1 MHKFAKRI
9 LFLSFVLVV
18 VFALCACD
26 FSAIIAK
33 ANYNEEELLE
43 QGQLDPSLGN
53 ETEAPT
59 DELSGKDEANPT
71 EPDSDGIVTDDT
83 TESTE
88 ESSEPQETTE
98 SPEPQDKEDV
108 MEQEEE
114 QEVVP
119 TEPEKKPNVEP
130 EDKEPQKESR
140 PKKDKTEEV
149 KPQKPVVE
157 ETKPTEP
164 KQEETQPEEPKPEE
178 TKPEETTPP
187 VEEQKPTE
195 PAPTEPAPTEPEKPK
210 EPVVNYTEV
219 DEYVYVT
226 ASSLNIRTG
235 PGTSYSQVSSAGK
248 NAKLH
253 RIGIGDNGWSK
264 ISYDGKTLY
273 VSSSYLSKDPVPEPK
288 PESSGGKYSSVQDE
302 INRRGITCRLTI
314 PSVGVNVGC
323 FWGTN
328 NLQTLVDASDSAALF
343 SYGGMTIVADHRHQ
357 GFSAMKSSSIGTK
370 AYMDYG
376 DHTEEYVCIANF
388 KGHNTGHA
396 LTDNN
401 DTNISELYP
410 GYLGMYTCNEN
421 WQNVTITIWQKA

>member
-26 FSAIIAK
+26 FSAIMAK
-33 ANYNEEELLE
+33 ANYNEEDLLE
-43 QGQLDPSLGN
+43 QGQLNPSLGN
-53 ETEAPT
+53 EIEAPT
-59 DELSGKDEANPT
+59 DELAGEDEGQPT
-71 EPDSDGIVTDDT
+71 EPDSDGMVTDDT

-88 ESSEPQETTE
+88 ESTEPQEPTE
-98 SPEPQDKEDV
+98 PTEPQDKEDV

-130 EDKEPQKESR
+130 EDKEPQKESP
-140 PKKDKTEEV
+140 PKKDKQEEV

-164 KQEETQPEEPKPEE
+164 KQEAPKPEE

-187 VEEQKPTE
+187 VEEPKPTE

-210 EPVVNYTEV
+210 EPTVKYTDV

-235 PGTSYSQVSSAGK
+235 PGTSYSRITSVGT

-264 ISYDGKTLY
+264 IDYDGQIVY
-273 VSSSYLSKDPVPEPK
+273 ASSGYLSKEPVPEPK
-288 PESSGGKYSSVQDE
+288 PQQSGSKYSSVQDE
-302 INRRGITCRLTI
+302 IDRRGITCRLTI
-314 PSVGVNVGC
+314 PSVGVSVAC
-323 FWGTN
+323 FRASS
-328 NLQTLVDASDSAALF
+328 NLQYYVDLSDGAALF
-343 SYGGMTIVADHRHQ
+343 SYGYQDVIADHRHQ
-357 GFSAMKSSSIGTK
+357 GFSAMKGSAIGSY
-370 AYMDYG
+370 AYLDYG
-376 DHTEEYVCIANF
+376 SYKQTYVCVANF
-388 KGHNTGHA
+388 KGHNTGSS
-396 LTDNN
+396 LTDLEGN
-401 DTNISELYP
+401 DIAYMNDGGIA
-410 GYLGMYTCNEN
+410 MYTCNEN
-421 WQNVTITIWQKA
+421 WQNVTITLWQPA

>member
-1 MHKFAKRI
+1 MHKFARRI

-26 FSAIIAK
+26 FSAIMAK
-33 ANYNEEELLE
+33 ANYNEEDLLE
-43 QGQLDPSLGN
+43 QGQLNPSLGN

-59 DELSGKDEANPT
+59 NELSGKDEAHPT
-71 EPDSDGIVTDDT
+71 EPDSDGMVTDNT

-98 SPEPQDKEDV
+98 PTEPQDKEDV

-130 EDKEPQKESR
+130 EDEETQKESP

-164 KQEETQPEEPKPEE
+164 KKEETQPEEH
-178 TKPEETTPP
+178 KPEETTPP

-195 PAPTEPAPTEPEKPK
+195 PAPTEPAPTEPAKPQ

-219 DEYVYVT
+219 DEYVYVS

-235 PGTSYSQVSSAGK
+235 PGTSYSKVAAAGQ

-273 VSSSYLSKDPVPEPK
+273 VYSSYLSKDPVPESK

-302 INRRGITCRLTI
+302 INKRGITCRLTI
-314 PSVGVNVGC
+314 PSVGVNVAC
-323 FWGTN
+323 FRASS
-328 NLQTLVDASDSAALF
+328 NLQAYVDASDSAALF
-343 SYGGMTIVADHRHQ
+343 SYGYQDVIADHRHQ
-357 GFSAMKSSSIGTK
+357 GFSAMKGSAIGSY
-370 AYMDYG
+370 AYLDYG
-376 DHTEEYVCIANF
+376 SYKQTYVCVANF
-388 KGHNTGHA
+388 KGHNTGSS
-396 LTDNN
+396 LTDLEGN
-401 DTNISELYP
+401 DIAYMNEGGLA
-410 GYLGMYTCNEN
+410 MYTCNEN
-421 WQNVTITIWQKA
+421 WQNVTITLWKLA

>member
-1 MHKFAKRI
+1 MHKFSKRI

-18 VFALCACD
+18 VFSLCACD

-43 QGQLDPSLGN
+43 QGQLNPSLGN

-59 DELSGKDEANPT
+59 DELSGKDDAQPT
-71 EPDSDGIVTDDT
+71 EPDSDEIVTDDT
-83 TESTE
+83 TESTK

-98 SPEPQDKEDV
+98 PTEPQDKENV
-108 MEQEEE
+108 MEQEEK

-130 EDKEPQKESR
+130 EDKETQKESP

-157 ETKPTEP
+157 ETKPAEP
-164 KQEETQPEEPKPEE
+164 KQEETQPEEP
-178 TKPEETTPP
+178 KPEETTPP

-235 PGTSYSQVSSAGK
+235 PGTSYSKVASAGR

-273 VSSSYLSKDPVPEPK
+273 VSSNYLSKDPVPEPK

-302 INRRGITCRLTI
+302 INKRGITCRLTI
-314 PSVGVNVGC
+314 PSVGVNVAC
-323 FWGTN
+323 FWAN
-328 NLQTLVDASDSAALF
+328 SNLQSYVDASDSAAF
-343 SYGGMTIVADHRHQ
+343 FNYGYQDVIADHRHQ
-357 GFSAMKSSSIGTK
+357 GFSAMKGSAIGSY
-370 AYMDYG
+370 AYLDYG
-376 DHTEEYVCIANF
+376 SYKKTYVCVANF
-388 KGHNTGHA
+388 KGHNTGSS
-396 LTDNN
+396 LTDLEGN
-401 DTNISELYP
+401 DIAYMNEGGIA
-410 GYLGMYTCNEN
+410 MYTCNEN
-421 WQNVTITIWQKA
+421 WQNVTITLWQPA

>member
-26 FSAIIAK
+26 FSAIMAK
-33 ANYNEEELLE
+33 ANYNEEDLLE
-43 QGQLDPSLGN
+43 QGQLNPSLGN
-53 ETEAPT
+53 EIEAPT
-59 DELSGKDEANPT
+59 DELAGEDEGQPT
-71 EPDSDGIVTDDT
+71 EPDSDGMVTDDT

-88 ESSEPQETTE
+88 ESPEPQETTE
-98 SPEPQDKEDV
+98 PTEPQNKEDV

-130 EDKEPQKESR
+130 EDKETQKESP
-140 PKKDKTEEV
+140 PKKDKNEEV

-164 KQEETQPEEPKPEE
+164 KQEETQPEDTKPEE
-178 TKPEETTPP
+178 PKPEETTPP
-187 VEEQKPTE
+187 VEETKPTE
-195 PAPTEPAPTEPEKPK
+195 PAPTEPTPTEPEKPK

-219 DEYVYVT
+219 DEYVYVN

-235 PGTSYSQVSSAGK
+235 PGTSYSKVTTAGR

-273 VSSSYLSKDPVPEPK
+273 VSSNYLSKDPVPEPK

-302 INRRGITCRLTI
+302 INKRGITCRLTI
-314 PSVGVNVGC
+314 PSVGVNVAC
-323 FWGTN
+323 FWASS
-328 NLQTLVDASDSAALF
+328 NLQSYVDASDSAAF
-343 SYGGMTIVADHRHQ
+343 FNYGYQDVIADHRHQ
-357 GFSAMKSSSIGTK
+357 GFSAMKGSAIGSY
-370 AYMDYG
+370 AYLDYG
-376 DHTEEYVCIANF
+376 SYKKTYVCVANF
-388 KGHNTGHA
+388 KGHNTGSS
-396 LTDNN
+396 LTDLEGN
-401 DTNISELYP
+401 DIAYMNEGGIA
-410 GYLGMYTCNEN
+410 MYTCNEN
-421 WQNVTITIWQKA
+421 WQNVTITLWQPA

>member
-1 MHKFAKRI
+1 MHKFVKRI
-9 LFLSFVLVV
+9 LFLSFFLVV
-18 VFALCACD
+18 VFSLCACD
-26 FSAIIAK
+26 FSAIMAK
-33 ANYNEEELLE
+33 ANYNEKDLLE
-43 QGQLDPSLGN
+43 QGQLNTSLGN

-59 DELSGKDEANPT
+59 DELSGKDEAQPT

-98 SPEPQDKEDV
+98 PTEPQDKEDV
-108 MEQEEE
+108 MEQEEK

-130 EDKEPQKESR
+130 EDKEQQKESP

-149 KPQKPVVE
+149 EPQKPVVE

-178 TKPEETTPP
+178 TAPP

-195 PAPTEPAPTEPEKPK
+195 PTPTEPAQTEQEEPK

-235 PGTSYSQVSSAGK
+235 PGTSYSKVASAGR
-248 NAKLH
+248 NAKIH

-264 ISYDGKTLY
+264 ISYDGQTLY

-302 INRRGITCRLTI
+302 INKRGITCRLTI
-314 PSVGVNVGC
+314 PSVGVDVAC
-323 FWGTN
+323 FWASN
-328 NLQTLVDASDSAALF
+328 NLQAYIDASDSAAFF
-343 SYGGMTIVADHRHQ
+343 SYGYQDVIADHRHQ
-357 GFSAMKSSSIGTK
+357 GFSAMKGSAIGSY
-370 AYMDYG
+370 AYLDYG
-376 DHTEEYVCIANF
+376 SYKKTYVCVANF
-388 KGHNTGHA
+388 KGHNTGSS
-396 LTDNN
+396 LTDLEGN
-401 DTNISELYP
+401 DIAYMNEGGIA
-410 GYLGMYTCNEN
+410 MYTCNEN
-421 WQNVTITIWQKA
+421 WQNVTITLWQPA